1 MSLLAPQTKEEGKF
15 QYCNY
20 GYDKTKFKSFDDC
33 MTNYNKVFFTPTTTD
48 LTPINKFEVTCKDGT
63 KDVSNGK
70 NPPCTKNGGVKQN
83 APLQVPQIAKQTFLE
98 KNSWKLIAVGVPV
111 GFYAF
116 SKYQKYDNKK
126 TLKVT
131 IIGSVV
137 VLGAMVL
144 NGFSG
149 AWTGTTFMDN
159 TFGKQKYW

>member
-1 MSLLAPQTKEEGKF
+1 MANTNNVTDTK
-15 QYCNY
+15 
-20 GYDKTKFKSFDDC
+20 
-33 MTNYNKVFFTPTTTD
+33 V
-48 LTPINKFEVTCKDGT
+48 LCKDGSYGI
-63 KDVSNGK
+63 DRSSVNGK
-70 NPPCTKNGGVKQN
+70 YDNSKTCINNGGRAVNQPIVKQN

-98 KNSWKLIAVGVPV
+98 KNSWKLIVVGVPV

-116 SKYQKYDNKK
+116 SKYQKYDIKK

-149 AWTGTTFMDN
+149 AWSGTTFMDN